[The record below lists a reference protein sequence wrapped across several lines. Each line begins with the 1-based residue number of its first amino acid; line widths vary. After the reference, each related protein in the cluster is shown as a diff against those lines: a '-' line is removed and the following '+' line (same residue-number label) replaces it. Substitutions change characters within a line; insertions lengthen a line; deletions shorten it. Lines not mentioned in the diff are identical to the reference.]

1 MADKV
6 LNVRIQLRHDTEAN
20 WTTVD
25 PVLLA
30 GEAAVTL
37 AGDNKG
43 RIKIGD
49 GTSKWSALDYL
60 GGEDTLLAKSVMFDS
75 DMVFTEQFGKYVPTG
90 GKVTIPSNNKS
101 LYDVLIDA
109 FSEDKNP
116 TVTQPSMTISSSTA
130 KAYEV
135 GTNVAP
141 TYSSTFNAG
150 NYEYGPNPTGVTATT
165 YAASNNKTA
174 ETADTATGT
183 FAEYQVVDGSNYN
196 ITLSI
201 TYSDGA
207 VPKTAL
213 GADYAAGK
221 IVGNTIS
228 KTSGNISG
236 YRNSFY
242 GTTTDKTAE
251 TTSDVIRALS
261 QKSNRALANG
271 NTFTVNI
278 PVGAQRVIIAYPATL
293 RAVTSIK
300 DVNGLNADIT
310 SAFASSTVSVAGANG
325 YSPIEYRVYTQDYAN
340 ANDTA
345 NTYAVT
351 I

>member
-37 AGDNKG
+37 DGDNKG

-135 GTNVAP
+135 GTNVTP
-141 TYSSTFNAG
+141 SYSSTFNAG
-150 NYEYGPNPTGVTATT
+150 NYEYGPTPTGVTATT
-165 YAASNNKTA
+165 YAASNNKTE
-174 ETADTATGT
+174 ETANTATGT

-213 GADYAAGK
+213 GADYASGK
-221 IVGNTIS
+221 IVGKTIS

-261 QKSNRALANG
+261 
-271 NTFTVNI
+271 
-278 PVGAQRVIIAYPATL
+278 
-293 RAVTSIK
+293 
-300 DVNGLNADIT
+300 
-310 SAFASSTVSVAGANG
+310 
-325 YSPIEYRVYTQDYAN
+325 
-340 ANDTA
+340 
-345 NTYAVT
+345 
-351 I
+351 

>member
-1 MADKV
+1 M
-6 LNVRIQLRHDTEAN
+6 RRP
-20 WTTVD
+20 TTR
-25 PVLLA
+25 PKKLLIPR
-30 GEAAVTL
+30 L
-37 AGDNKG
+37 A
-43 RIKIGD
+43 R
-49 GTSKWSALDYL
+49 
-60 GGEDTLLAKSVMFDS
+60 
-75 DMVFTEQFGKYVPTG
+75 
-90 GKVTIPSNNKS
+90 
-101 LYDVLIDA
+101 
-109 FSEDKNP
+109 
-116 TVTQPSMTISSSTA
+116 
-130 KAYEV
+130 
-135 GTNVAP
+135 
-141 TYSSTFNAG
+141 
-150 NYEYGPNPTGVTATT
+150 
-165 YAASNNKTA
+165 
-174 ETADTATGT
+174 
-183 FAEYQVVDGSNYN
+183 VDGSNYN
-196 ITLSI
+196 ITLAI
-201 TYSDGA
+201 TYSDGS